1 VVGGGA
7 VARSARCSICGAAGA
22 GTRGPCG
29 PSLVIDLVWR
39 WLLPSLLGGTLGA
52 GGVFCTLGAGWLFCT
67 LGAVGVLDL
76 DRDLDGV
83 VMVGLC

>member
-1 VVGGGA
+1 MGGGA

-39 WLLPSLLGGTLGA
+39 WSLPSLLGGTLGA
-52 GGVFCTLGAGWLFCT
+52 GGVFCTLGA
-67 LGAVGVLDL
+67 VGVLDL
-76 DRDLDGV
+76 DLDLDGV
-83 VMVGLC
+83 AMVGLC